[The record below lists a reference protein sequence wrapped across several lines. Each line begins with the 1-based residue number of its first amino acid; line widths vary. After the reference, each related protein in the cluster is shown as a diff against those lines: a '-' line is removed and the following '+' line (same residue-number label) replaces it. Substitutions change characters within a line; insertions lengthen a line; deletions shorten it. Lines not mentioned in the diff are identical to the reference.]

1 MGIFSKP
8 KIPKVTPAP
17 QLPVADAVPERTSE
31 QTSALAEEQRSR
43 FFRSQGG
50 RAATMLTGGTGT
62 EGGSAAIRFL
72 GGAART

>member
-8 KIPKVTPAP
+8 KAPAVTQAP
-17 QLPVADAVPERTSE
+17 IITPEAVPERTAE
-31 QTSALAEEQRSR
+31 QTSEIADSQRRR
-43 FFRSQGG
+43 FATSGGG

-62 EGGSAAIRFL
+62 SGGSQAVRFL